1 MGQMKPFPFQYPLT
15 PLVRKHAPRYD
26 SQWEPYRDWLRDD
39 FDFRCVYCLQRE
51 RWGKRR
57 AVFAID
63 HIVSRA
69 DGGAVYEYGNLAYA
83 CASCNSAK
91 SDSAVPH
98 PEQHAY
104 GRCVEVDDEGRIHAR
119 NREGKLLLRALLLDD
134 EENTEFRRDRIHEL
148 RTLAEHNPAQFERMM
163 SYPDNLP
170 DFRSRRS
177 RNAKPDSW
185 KQSHLTMNNAG
196 KLY

>member
-1 MGQMKPFPFQYPLT
+1 MRPFPYQYPVT
-15 PLVRKHAPRYD
+15 PLVRKHAPSYPT
-26 SQWEPYRDWLRDD
+26 QWEPYRDWLRDD

-63 HIVSRA
+63 HIVPRV
-69 DGGAVYEYGNLAYA
+69 DGGAPYDYGNLAYA

-104 GRCVEVDDEGRIHAR
+104 GKCVEVDDEGCIRAK
-119 NREGKLLLRALLLDD
+119 NREGKLLIRALLLDD
-134 EENTEFRRDRIHEL
+134 EENTEVRRDWI
-148 RTLAEHNPAQFERMM
+148 RTLKTLAKHDPEQFETMM
-163 SYPDNLP
+163 SFPDDLP
-170 DFRSRRS
+170 DLQSKRSPK
-177 RNAKPDSW
+177 NAKPDSW
-185 KQSHLTMNNAG
+185 KESHRALNDAG
-196 KLY
+196 KIY

>member
-1 MGQMKPFPFQYPLT
+1 MKPFPFQYPLT
-15 PLVRKHAPRYD
+15 PLVRKHAPSYD
-26 SQWEPYRDWLRDD
+26 KDWAPYRDWLRDD

-63 HIVSRA
+63 HIVPRES
-69 DGGAVYEYGNLAYA
+69 GGASFDYGNLAYA

-104 GRCVEVDDEGRIHAR
+104 GKCVEVDDAGRIHAT
-119 NREGKLLLRALLLDD
+119 NRVGKWLIRALLLDD
-134 EENTEFRRDRIHEL
+134 KENTDFRRDRICEL
-148 RTLAEHNPAQFERMM
+148 RSLLKSDRNQFERLM
-163 SYPDNLP
+163 SFPDYLPNL
-170 DFRSRRS
+170 RSMRPPANGR
-177 RNAKPDSW
+177 PDSW
-185 KQSHLTMNNAG
+185 KHSHDEKGDAG
-196 KLY
+196 KIY

>member
-1 MGQMKPFPFQYPLT
+1 MKPLPFQYPLT
-15 PLVRKHAPRYD
+15 SLVRKHAPDGY
-26 SQWEPYRDWLRDD
+26 QHWEPYRDWLRDD
-39 FDFRCVYCLQRE
+39 FEFRCVYCLLRE

-63 HIVSRA
+63 HIASRA
-69 DGGAVYEYGNLAYA
+69 SGGALRDYGNLAYT

-104 GRCVEVDDEGRIHAR
+104 GKCVGVDDEGRIHPK
-119 NREGKLLLRALLLDD
+119 NREGKLLIRTLLLDD
-134 EENTEFRRDRIHEL
+134 EENTGFRRDRIREL
-148 RTLAEHNPAQFERMM
+148 ETLAKHDLEQFERMM
-163 SYPDNLP
+163 SFPDDLP
-170 DFRSRRS
+170 DLQSKRSP

-185 KQSHLTMNNAG
+185 KQSHHAMNNAG
-196 KLY
+196 KIY

>member
-1 MGQMKPFPFQYPLT
+1 MKPFPFQYPLT
-15 PLVRKHAPRYD
+15 PLVRKHAPSYEPK
-26 SQWEPYRDWLRDD
+26 WEPYREWLRDD
-39 FDFRCVYCLQRE
+39 FDFRCIYCLQRE

-63 HIVSRA
+63 HIVPRA
-69 DGGAVYEYGNLAYA
+69 EGGAPCDYGNLAYA

-104 GRCVEVDDEGRIHAR
+104 GKCVEVDEEGRIRAK
-119 NREGKLLLRALLLDD
+119 NREGKLLIRALRLDD
-134 EENTEFRRDRIHEL
+134 EENTGFRRVRIQEL
-148 RTLAEHNPAQFERMM
+148 KSHAENAPELFERLM
-163 SYPDNLP
+163 SFPEDLP
-170 DFRSRRS
+170 DLQSKQPP

-185 KQSHLTMNNAG
+185 KQSHLAMNNAG
-196 KLY
+196 KIY

>member
-1 MGQMKPFPFQYPLT
+1 MKPFPFQYPLS
-15 PLVRKHAPRYD
+15 PLVRKHAPGGCKH
-26 SQWEPYRDWLRDD
+26 WEPYRDWLRDD

-69 DGGAVYEYGNLAYA
+69 NGGATCDYGNLAYT

-104 GRCVEVDDEGRIHAR
+104 GKCVEVDNEGRIHAK
-119 NREGKLLLRALLLDD
+119 NREGKLMIRTLLLDD
-134 EENTEFRRDRIHEL
+134 EENTGFRRDRIREL
-148 RTLAEHNPAQFERMM
+148 ETLAKHDLEQFERMM
-163 SYPDNLP
+163 SFPDDLP
-170 DFRSRRS
+170 DLQSKRSP

-185 KQSHLTMNNAG
+185 KQSHHAMNNAG
-196 KLY
+196 KIY